1 MIYKE
6 NTQEFAKFKIIY
18 IYIYIYILFCE
29 TFSNALFI
37 ILTIFPSQRR
47 QI

>member
-6 NTQEFAKFKIIY
+6 NTQEFAKFKI

-37 ILTIFPSQRR
+37 ILTIFPSQRL

>member
-18 IYIYIYILFCE
+18 IYIYIYIYYFVKLLVMHF
-29 TFSNALFI
+29 L
-37 ILTIFPSQRR
+37 
-47 QI
+47 